1 MKSKKKVN
9 WLLLSILNFSLLL
22 LFFGCAPP
30 TAIRKEYDFTKINRI
45 GVLEFTGYGGEINS
59 GNAVSDEFVRQ
70 LIFRGLDVIERERL
84 ESLLREQHL
93 ATAKL
98 LDPETVKE
106 LGRLSGV
113 DALITGTVTRYIP
126 ERKDTI
132 YFQDEY
138 GQVKS
143 EVFLIG
149 AEVGVNAR
157 MIDVETG
164 LIVWASSYTYESF
177 DMEGAIRGTVS
188 TLLNSLKKV
197 WPRIKK
203 S

>member
-9 WLLLSILNFSLLL
+9 WFLLTILIFSLLL

>member
-1 MKSKKKVN
+1 MKPNRIVN
-9 WLLLSILNFSLLL
+9 WLLLSILLFSFLALL
-22 LFFGCAPP
+22 FGCAPR
-30 TAIRKEYDFTKINRI
+30 TAIKKDYDFTKINRI
-45 GVLEFTGYGGEINS
+45 GVLEFTGYEYGMNS
-59 GNAVSDEFVRQ
+59 GSAVADEFIRQ
-70 LIFRGLDVIERERL
+70 LMFRGFDVIERERM

-93 ATAKL
+93 ASGKL

-106 LGRLSGV
+106 VGKLSGV

-132 YFQDEY
+132 YFQDET
-138 GQVKS
+138 GQVRS

-149 AEVGVNAR
+149 AEAGINAR
-157 MIDVETG
+157 MFDVQTG

-177 DMEGAIRGTVS
+177 DMEGALRGTVS
-188 TLLNSLKKV
+188 SLLNSLKKV
-197 WPRIKK
+197 WPQMKK